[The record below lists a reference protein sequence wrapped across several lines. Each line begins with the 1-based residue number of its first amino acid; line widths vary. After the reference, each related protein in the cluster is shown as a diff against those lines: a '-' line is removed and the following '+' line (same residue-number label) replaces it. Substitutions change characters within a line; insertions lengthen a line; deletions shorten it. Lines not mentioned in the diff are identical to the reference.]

1 MTTGNLSAHTQGDQ
15 RVGVRAELARLAK
28 VLPPGRK
35 RLWGMLALLVVRS
48 AFELVG
54 VGAVAPFL
62 KVATDPA
69 VIQEVGA
76 LAWLYRAGGFTS
88 AMAFTTALGVC
99 VVVALALGN
108 VLAVLAARQS
118 TAYSWDVVLHLS
130 RRLLRGYLARPYAY
144 HTTVHSAQVHR
155 TVMQESQQVGAGVVG
170 PLLTLAG
177 QSLVVIAV
185 VTLLLASN
193 LLVSS
198 ILLTVIGGVFAVTHA
213 AAKRRTAVSGEE
225 RLKANRVRN
234 KVASEALSGIR
245 ELKVLQQEELPLAR
259 FSELDGVIRSGVVLS
274 NSLPLVPRY
283 LVEVLLVGSMIVALL
298 VVRSGG
304 QAPASLLPTLSLYLF
319 AGIRLLPAMQNV
331 FGAVTAYRTNRS
343 TIDEVL
349 AALEEGAEAQ
359 QHEQEPPEALP
370 FEREVAVR
378 DLCFRYDGQQ
388 KPALDGVS
396 FHIPRGSSLGVI
408 GSSGSGKSTLADV
421 LLGLQWP
428 ERGVVSVDDQPLGL
442 HNIRAWRP
450 QVGYVSQAVFLSDES
465 LLANIAF
472 GEPPHVADRARA
484 LEVSR
489 LAQLQELL
497 NTLPQGV
504 DTIVGERGVRLSGG
518 QRQRIGIAR
527 ALYRHPPLLILDEA
541 TSALDG
547 VTEQLVMAAI
557 QQQRRDQTLL
567 VIAHRL
573 ATIRHCDQLLLL
585 NEGRVAEIGTW
596 EELEQRS
603 TLFRQ
608 LTTAAAMSAAP
619 QSVGELDG
627 ATVASEAG
635 S

>member
-1 MTTGNLSAHTQGDQ
+1 MTSANLSAHTQGDQ
-15 RVGVRAELARLAK
+15 RVGVRAELARLSK

-35 RLWGMLALLVVRS
+35 RLWGMLALLVIRS

-62 KVATDPA
+62 KVATDPT
-69 VIQEVGA
+69 VIQEVDA
-76 LAWLYRAGGFTS
+76 LAWLYRVGGFTS
-88 AMAFTTALGVC
+88 PMAFTTALGVC
-99 VVVALALGN
+99 VVVSLALGN
-108 VLAVLAARQS
+108 VLAVVAARQS
-118 TAYSWDVVLHLS
+118 TAYSWDVVLYLS

-177 QSLVVIAV
+177 QSLVVVAV
-185 VTLLLASN
+185 VALLLASD
-193 LLVSS
+193 LVVSS
-198 ILLTVIGGVFAVTHA
+198 ILLTVIGGVFAITHA
-213 AAKRRTAVSGEE
+213 AAKKRTAASGEE
-225 RLKANRVRN
+225 RLRANRVRN

-259 FSELDGVIRSGVVLS
+259 FRESDSTIRRGAVLA
-274 NSLPLVPRY
+274 NTLPLVPRY

-331 FGAVTAYRTNRS
+331 FGAITAYRTNRS

-349 AALEEGAEAQ
+349 AALEDGAEAQ
-359 QHEQEPPEALP
+359 QHEQEPLEALP
-370 FEREVAVR
+370 FGREVVVR
-378 DLCFRYDGQQ
+378 DLCFRYEGQQ
-388 KPALDGVS
+388 RPALDGVS
-396 FHIPRGSSLGVI
+396 FRIPRGSSLGVI
-408 GSSGSGKSTLADV
+408 GSSGSGKSTLADI

-428 ERGVVSVDDQPLGL
+428 ERGAVCVDGQPLGL

-450 QVGYVSQAVFLSDES
+450 QVGYVSQAVFITDES

-472 GEPPHVADRARA
+472 GEPPETVDRARA
-484 LEVSR
+484 LEVAR

-497 NTLPQGV
+497 NTLPQGL
-504 DTIVGERGVRLSGG
+504 DTVVGERGVRLSGG
-518 QRQRIGIAR
+518 QRQRIGVAR

-547 VTEQLVMAAI
+547 VTEQLVMADI
-557 QQQRRDQTLL
+557 QRQRQDQTLM

-573 ATIRHCDQLLLL
+573 ATIRHCDQILLL
-585 NEGRVAEIGTW
+585 NEGRVAEIGSW

-603 TLFRQ
+603 ALFRQ
-608 LTTAAAMSAAP
+608 LATAAAMSGAP
-619 QSVGELDG
+619 QSSNEPIG
-627 ATVASEAG
+627 SEVT